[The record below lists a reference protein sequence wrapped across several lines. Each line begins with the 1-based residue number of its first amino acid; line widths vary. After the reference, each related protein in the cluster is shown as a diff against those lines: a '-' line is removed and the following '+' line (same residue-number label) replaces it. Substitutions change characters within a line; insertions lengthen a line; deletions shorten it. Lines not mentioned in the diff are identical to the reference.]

1 MTGKKLRSAAVVFA
15 KPARVEGTRLARR
28 LGAADAAIVQGRL
41 LGRTLRHLGAGGVRA
56 IVAVPP
62 DAPAYRDIAERA
74 GAEIMVLPDGEAGAR
89 LGTVLRRARSGAIL
103 IDSDTPGLDAVLV
116 RHAAE
121 ALGLF
126 DLVVG
131 PNWSGGTYLI
141 GVRAPTYAFRLFE
154 HVRWNTRHTI
164 EDLLDGA
171 PSHWRIGL
179 LPVLA
184 DAMDSASLEELAGDH
199 TPARRRSSRLGLI
212 ELKRR

>member
-1 MTGKKLRSAAVVFA
+1 
-15 KPARVEGTRLARR
+15 
-28 LGAADAAIVQGRL
+28 
-41 LGRTLRHLGAGGVRA
+41 
-56 IVAVPP
+56 
-62 DAPAYRDIAERA
+62 
-74 GAEIMVLPDGEAGAR
+74 MVLPDGDPGTR
-89 LGTVLRRARSGAIL
+89 LNAVLRRASSGAIL

-141 GVRAPTYAFRLFE
+141 GVRAPTFAFRLFE
-154 HVRWNTRHTI
+154 HVRWNTRHMI
-164 EDLLDGA
+164 EDLIEGA
-171 PSHWRIGL
+171 PSHWRVGL

-184 DAMDSASLEELAGDH
+184 DAMDSASLGELASDH
-199 TPARRRSSRLGLI
+199 APARRRSSRLGLI

>member
-1 MTGKKLRSAAVVFA
+1 MTGKRLRAAAIVFA

-28 LGAADAAIVQGRL
+28 LGAADAAIVHGRL
-41 LGRTLRHLGAGGVRA
+41 LTRTLRHLAVGGVHA
-56 IVAVPP
+56 IAAVPP
-62 DAPAYRDIAERA
+62 DAPSFRGIAERA
-74 GAEIMVLPDGEAGAR
+74 GADIMVLPDGDAGAR
-89 LGTVLRRARSGAIL
+89 LGTVLRRAKAGAVL

-141 GVRAPTYAFRLFE
+141 GVRAPTFAFRLFE
-154 HVRWNTRHTI
+154 HVRWNTRHMI

-171 PSHWRIGL
+171 PAHWRIGL

-184 DAMDSASLEELAGDH
+184 DAMDSASLGELANDH
-199 TPARRRSSRLGLI
+199 APARRRSSRLGLI
-212 ELKRR
+212 ELKRQ